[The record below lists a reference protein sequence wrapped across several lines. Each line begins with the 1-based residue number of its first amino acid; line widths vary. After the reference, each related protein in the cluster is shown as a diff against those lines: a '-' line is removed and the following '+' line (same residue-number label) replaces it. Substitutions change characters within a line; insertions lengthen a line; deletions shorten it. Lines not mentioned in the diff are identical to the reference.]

1 LLLMREVFHCTPAAL
16 YEQSAD
22 DVSMVLTMLEAEA
35 ENQRSSN
42 RK

>member
-1 LLLMREVFHCTPAAL
+1 MREVFHCTPAAL

-22 DVSMVLTMLEAEA
+22 DVTMVLTMLEAEA
-35 ENQRSSN
+35 ENQRSRDKT